1 MSDTLAHGHCCPVA
15 SGEALVYSSGTSPT
29 KQLMQSTPLDWQK
42 AAPLPLK
49 VFKVFKNAALTTF
62 FKCELGETEANCAST

>member
-1 MSDTLAHGHCCPVA
+1 MSDTLPHGHQCTVA
-15 SGEALVYSSGTSPT
+15 SGEAFVYSSGISAT
-29 KQLMQSTPLDWQK
+29 KQLMQSAPLDWQN

-62 FKCELGETEANCAST
+62 LKCELGETAANCATT